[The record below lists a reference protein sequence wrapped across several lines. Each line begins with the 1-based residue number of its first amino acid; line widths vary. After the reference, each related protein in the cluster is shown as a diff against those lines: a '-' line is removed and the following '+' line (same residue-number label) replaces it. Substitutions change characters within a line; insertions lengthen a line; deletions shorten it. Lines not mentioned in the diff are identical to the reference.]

1 MKLFKN
7 IILFA
12 AAVAAFVSCETDVET
27 PQLSSTDKFVAP
39 IIGQCGDVIVNA
51 DNSKEETVIFTWT
64 PADFGLPVQVLYTV
78 YLSNGTTDAVL
89 GTSNTTSYS
98 ISKGDFNGVVING
111 LGINA
116 NETADISA
124 YVTAEVYGT
133 SAYKPI
139 ASAKSNT
146 FSVSTYAAALKWLH
160 LCGEFNAWTIASAP
174 IFWETSGGTNVYEC
188 MVDFSLPEGATPTM
202 AGRSYFKVT
211 AEQNWAGAN
220 WGYNFLT
227 PSWAGGNTEQADSN
241 LSLDIDQKCIGAISV
256 NTAVMTIDLELIG
269 NSIGLVGTFNEW
281 GGSADAKFTYD
292 AVTSTWRT
300 EPVTLEDGAEIK
312 IRVDS
317 DWAKNWGVSG
327 AGTAS
332 SAVAGGVELNGG
344 DNYKVATGGTYIAVL
359 HANRTPYVLELI
371 AQ

>member
-1 MKLFKN
+1 MKSFKN
-7 IILFA
+7 ILLF
-12 AAVAAFVSCETDVET
+12 AVAATFASCETDVET
-27 PQLSSTDKFVAP
+27 PQLGNITEFVAP
-39 IIGQCGDVIVNA
+39 VIGQCSDVIVNA

-78 YLSNGTTDAVL
+78 YLTNGTTNAVL

-98 ISKGDFNGVVING
+98 ISKGDFNGVVINS
-111 LGINA
+111 LGVNA
-116 NETADISA
+116 NEKVSISA

-133 SAYKPI
+133 SAYQPI
-139 ASAKSNT
+139 ASAQSNNFT
-146 FSVSTYAAALKWLH
+146 VSTYAAALKWLH

-174 IFWETSGGTNVYEC
+174 IFWETTGGSNIYEC
-188 MVDFSLPEGATPTM
+188 MVDFSLPADATPTM

-227 PSWAGGNTEQADSN
+227 PSWSGGNTEQADSN
-241 LSLDIDQKCIGAISV
+241 LSLDVDKKCIGAISV

-269 NSIGLVGTFNEW
+269 NSIGLVGTFNNW
-281 GGSADAKFTYD
+281 GETPDAKFVYD
-292 AVTSTWRT
+292 AVSSTWKT

-312 IRVDS
+312 LRVDS

-327 AGTAS
+327 AGNPS
-332 SAVAGGVELNGG
+332 SAVAGGIDLDGG
-344 DNYKVATGGTYIAVL
+344 DNYKVATGGTYVAVL
-359 HANRTPYVLELI
+359 HANRTPYVLELV